1 MRLQT
6 RFALI
11 AGAITTVISLSIG
24 YFAITT
30 AYNSELQR
38 VDSLILRVSAQL
50 DERDPLSSA
59 VFLADES
66 DSQLIVA
73 LLDSSGE
80 LITVRTAADE
90 QTLDIPGS
98 STKSLLNRI
107 GTIGDQ
113 SRYRASTIE
122 LPQGAF
128 LVLAIPIEE
137 LEGNRLRNIERLAL
151 FLALALLLA
160 FLATRILTRPDIRKI
175 ERLATRARE
184 IANGRNWS
192 EEVVER
198 GNSEVDDLSKAL
210 NQMLLYLQSALEGER
225 RNSRKMQEFVGDAS
239 HELRTPL
246 TVIKGYIEL
255 LAKSDALDAAGKER
269 AIERLGSEIV
279 RMERLISDLL
289 LLAEIGEQA
298 QSKADDAIN
307 LSDILRIHVTDL
319 KLLDSQRTVEDSIT
333 PEVFIVGSLPHIQQ
347 LIANIFSNI
356 RRHTADDVAVYV
368 QLAYEIDGVRL
379 VVGDGGIGLPDEAYE
394 SGIQQFRRF
403 DTSRSR
409 ESGGSGLGMSIM
421 QAIVAEHHGNLTL
434 RKSRLGGLEIDIH
447 FPLSDD

>member
-38 VDSLILRVSAQL
+38 VDSIITRVSSQL

-59 VFLADES
+59 VFFADES

-80 LITVRTAADE
+80 LITVRTAADGQVLE
-90 QTLDIPGS
+90 LPEPEA
-98 STKSLLNRI
+98 KKVLNRI
-107 GTIGDQ
+107 STVGEST
-113 SRYRASTIE
+113 RYRATTLALERNSY
-122 LPQGAF
+122 
-128 LVLAIPIEE
+128 LVLAMPISEVD
-137 LEGNRLRNIERLAL
+137 GNRLRNIEALAL
-151 FLALALLLA
+151 FLAVALLLA
-160 FLATRILTRPDIRKI
+160 FLATRIFTRPDIRKI
-175 ERLATRARE
+175 ERLAVRARE
-184 IANGRNWS
+184 IAAGRNWS
-192 EEVVER
+192 AEVTEK
-198 GNSEVDDLSKAL
+198 GNSEVDDLSDAL
-210 NQMLLYLQSALEGER
+210 NQMIRYLQSALDGER

-246 TVIKGYIEL
+246 TVIKGYVEL
-255 LAKSDALDAAGKER
+255 LSRSEPLDADARKR
-269 AIERLGSEIV
+269 AIERLGSEIA

-289 LLAEIGEQA
+289 LLAEIGEQ
-298 QSKADDAIN
+298 QRSKMEDAVN
-307 LSDILRIHVTDL
+307 LSDIVRIQITDL
-319 KLLDSQRTVEDSIT
+319 KLLDPKRKIEDSIT

-356 RRHTADDVAVYV
+356 RRHTPETAGVYAH
-368 QLAYEIDGVRL
+368 LGYESDGVRL
-379 VVGDGGIGLPDEAYE
+379 TVGDGGAGLPEDAYRN
-394 SGIQQFRRF
+394 GIQQFQRF
-403 DTSRSR
+403 DNSRSR

-421 QAIVAEHHGNLTL
+421 QAIVVEHRGTMTL
-434 RKSRLGGLEIDIH
+434 HKSRLGGLEVDIH
-447 FPLSDD
+447 FPLSE

>member
-90 QTLDIPGS
+90 QTLDIPGP

-184 IANGRNWS
+184 IASGRNWS

-210 NQMLLYLQSALEGER
+210 NQMLRYLQSALEGER

-255 LAKSDALDAAGKER
+255 LGKSDALDAAGKER
-269 AIERLGSEIV
+269 AIERLGSEIA

-298 QSKADDAIN
+298 RSKADDAIN

-333 PEVFIVGSLPHIQQ
+333 PEVFIVGSLSHIQQ

-356 RRHTADDVAVYV
+356 RRHTADGVAVYV
-368 QLAYEIDGVRL
+368 HLAYEIDGVRL
-379 VVGDGGIGLPDEAYE
+379 VVGDGGVGLPDDAY
-394 SGIQQFRRF
+394 
-403 DTSRSR
+403 
-409 ESGGSGLGMSIM
+409 
-421 QAIVAEHHGNLTL
+421 
-434 RKSRLGGLEIDIH
+434 
-447 FPLSDD
+447 

>member
-38 VDSLILRVSAQL
+38 VDSLISRVSAQL

-122 LPQGAF
+122 L
-128 LVLAIPIEE
+128 
-137 LEGNRLRNIERLAL
+137 
-151 FLALALLLA
+151 
-160 FLATRILTRPDIRKI
+160 
-175 ERLATRARE
+175 
-184 IANGRNWS
+184 
-192 EEVVER
+192 
-198 GNSEVDDLSKAL
+198 
-210 NQMLLYLQSALEGER
+210 
-225 RNSRKMQEFVGDAS
+225 
-239 HELRTPL
+239 
-246 TVIKGYIEL
+246 
-255 LAKSDALDAAGKER
+255 
-269 AIERLGSEIV
+269 
-279 RMERLISDLL
+279 
-289 LLAEIGEQA
+289 
-298 QSKADDAIN
+298 
-307 LSDILRIHVTDL
+307 
-319 KLLDSQRTVEDSIT
+319 
-333 PEVFIVGSLPHIQQ
+333 
-347 LIANIFSNI
+347 
-356 RRHTADDVAVYV
+356 
-368 QLAYEIDGVRL
+368 
-379 VVGDGGIGLPDEAYE
+379 
-394 SGIQQFRRF
+394 
-403 DTSRSR
+403 
-409 ESGGSGLGMSIM
+409 
-421 QAIVAEHHGNLTL
+421 
-434 RKSRLGGLEIDIH
+434 
-447 FPLSDD
+447 

>member
-1 MRLQT
+1 VRLQT

-24 YFAITT
+24 YFAINT

-90 QTLDIPGS
+90 QTLDIPES

-160 FLATRILTRPDIRKI
+160 FLA
-175 ERLATRARE
+175 
-184 IANGRNWS
+184 
-192 EEVVER
+192 
-198 GNSEVDDLSKAL
+198 NS
-210 NQMLLYLQSALEGER
+210 
-225 RNSRKMQEFVGDAS
+225 
-239 HELRTPL
+239 H
-246 TVIKGYIEL
+246 
-255 LAKSDALDAAGKER
+255 LD
-269 AIERLGSEIV
+269 
-279 RMERLISDLL
+279 
-289 LLAEIGEQA
+289 
-298 QSKADDAIN
+298 
-307 LSDILRIHVTDL
+307 
-319 KLLDSQRTVEDSIT
+319 
-333 PEVFIVGSLPHIQQ
+333 
-347 LIANIFSNI
+347 
-356 RRHTADDVAVYV
+356 
-368 QLAYEIDGVRL
+368 
-379 VVGDGGIGLPDEAYE
+379 
-394 SGIQQFRRF
+394 
-403 DTSRSR
+403 
-409 ESGGSGLGMSIM
+409 
-421 QAIVAEHHGNLTL
+421 
-434 RKSRLGGLEIDIH
+434 
-447 FPLSDD
+447 